1 MAWDLNWED
10 GTSHASRKLK
20 FSKQT
25 FYFCWARQGQ
35 KDTEVLSELQAHQT
49 QPTFFAGISGDKSYF
64 GDRALIQIL
73 PVAKADVKR
82 NIS

>member
-1 MAWDLNWED
+1 MAKALTLNTTFSYRQRMLEVMAWDLNWED

-35 KDTEVLSELQAHQT
+35 KDTEVLSEL
-49 QPTFFAGISGDKSYF
+49 
-64 GDRALIQIL
+64 
-73 PVAKADVKR
+73 
-82 NIS
+82 